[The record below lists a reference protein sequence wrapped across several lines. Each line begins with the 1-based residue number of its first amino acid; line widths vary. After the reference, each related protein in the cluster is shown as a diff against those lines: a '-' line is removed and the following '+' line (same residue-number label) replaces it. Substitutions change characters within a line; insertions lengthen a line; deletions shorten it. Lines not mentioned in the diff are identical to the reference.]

1 MKNMFEEELHWILDD
16 PEWKKKYRESSE
28 EKYYFNRE
36 FVKSFGLKSDCVGWC
51 TLKGKNLNKELL
63 EAIRQKADD
72 EKRHIRGCYILNVSK
87 DAQSKWYRLKAKEDI
102 DDCEFD
108 WDNTKCLLYFHAY
121 KYKAPVVALYGHMV
135 MREDLVRVMEQAGI
149 TGYRKYWAPDRGRF
163 KAKQYYQIF
172 PDAVAERSFGD
183 AGYNEELNAKG
194 MIDKARHLGPVSETI
209 WAICDEVQMV
219 HLPDSMSLRHLPEG
233 DIAELHGHIIV
244 SSRLRDIFI
253 SQRLVS
259 RSDFEAVPIFDND
272 FDNPPA
278 GWFTQQITGREE
290 EPTAE
295 IVKRYEKEYAQ
306 FLKKDR
312 PERKITEK
320 LATAELRRYKRL
332 EPEFFNKGIR
342 GAKLDMLPS
351 ELLKPYYMITNGGAL
366 ADEYQLCCAED
377 LEELQREYLEE
388 QALEELCPMPKGAL
402 MFAVC
407 SDGERIML
415 LPDGRVVRYAM
426 GDPNFVE
433 EWDNLHCFIYDVLQL
448 NDVEE

>member
-1 MKNMFEEELHWILDD
+1 MKNIFEEEFDWIPDE
-16 PEWKKKYRESSE
+16 PKWKTKPRRDEES
-28 EKYYFNRE
+28 YCFNRE
-36 FVKSFGLKSDCVGWC
+36 FVKAFGLKSDCVGWC
-51 TLKGKNLNKELL
+51 TLKGKNLNRELL

-72 EKRHIRGCYILNVSK
+72 EKMHIRGCYTLKVYR
-87 DAQSKWYRLKAKEDI
+87 DAQSRWYRLLAKPGM
-102 DDCEFD
+102 DDYELD
-108 WDNTKCLLYFHAY
+108 WGKTNCFLYFHAY
-121 KYKAPVVALYGHMV
+121 KYKAPVADLHGHMV

-172 PDAVAERSFGD
+172 PDAVADRYFGGR
-183 AGYNEELNAKG
+183 GYNEKMPAKKQ
-194 MIDKARHLGPVSETI
+194 IDKAKYLGLVSETI
-209 WAICDEVQMV
+209 WEICDEVQMV

-244 SSRLRDIFI
+244 SSRLRNIFL
-253 SQRLVS
+253 SQKVMS
-259 RSDFEAVPIFDND
+259 KSDFEAVPIFDND

-320 LATAELRRYKRL
+320 LATAELRRDKRL
-332 EPEFFNKGIR
+332 EPEFFNNGLR

-366 ADEYQLCCAED
+366 ADEYQLCCAEE
-377 LEELQREYLEE
+377 LEELQQEYLEE
-388 QALEELCPMPKGAL
+388 QALEELCPMPDGAL
-402 MFAVC
+402 TFAVC

-415 LPDGRVVRYAM
+415 LPDERVVRYAM
-426 GDPNFVE
+426 GDPDFVE

-448 NDVEE
+448 NDMEE

>member
-1 MKNMFEEELHWILDD
+1 MQT
-16 PEWKKKYRESSE
+16 
-28 EKYYFNRE
+28 
-36 FVKSFGLKSDCVGWC
+36 C
-51 TLKGKNLNKELL
+51 
-63 EAIRQKADD
+63 
-72 EKRHIRGCYILNVSK
+72 
-87 DAQSKWYRLKAKEDI
+87 
-102 DDCEFD
+102 
-108 WDNTKCLLYFHAY
+108 
-121 KYKAPVVALYGHMV
+121 
-135 MREDLVRVMEQAGI
+135 
-149 TGYRKYWAPDRGRF
+149 RGR
-163 KAKQYYQIF
+163 
-172 PDAVAERSFGD
+172 
-183 AGYNEELNAKG
+183 GYNEKMPAKKQ
-194 MIDKARHLGPVSETI
+194 IDKAKYLGLVSETI
-209 WAICDEVQMV
+209 WEICDEVQMV

-244 SSRLRDIFI
+244 SSRLRDIFL
-253 SQRLVS
+253 SQKVMS
-259 RSDFEAVPIFDND
+259 KSDFEAVPIFDND

-332 EPEFFNKGIR
+332 EPEFFNKGLR

-366 ADEYQLCCAED
+366 ADEYQLCCAEE
-377 LEELQREYLEE
+377 LEELQQEYLEE
-388 QALEELCPMPKGAL
+388 QALEELCPMPDGAL

-407 SDGERIML
+407 SDVERIML
-415 LPDGRVVRYAM
+415 LPDERVVRYAM
-426 GDPNFVE
+426 GDPDFVE

-448 NDVEE
+448 NDMEE